1 MAYVPLKKLEEFLSD
16 IENEGDFMILEDDE
30 VKQME
35 SCYDCGAPILVNRV
49 TRIYPNEKKSILV
62 DGKGCPSCGRLYIP
76 FRAIVEGIVAGLTD
90 APEGILR
97 KTSSFRN
104 HSVAISIRTDQVP
117 AEGYRNVDPRK
128 DNKDK
133 HRIQQNNYESVSIR
147 NNVFIVK
154 THTFSCN
161 KAGHEIERVDAKISI
176 LDRRTAGPRE
186 LTVPAGYCKQCRRY
200 FIYLSDYER
209 ILELG
214 VPLCNIINVEDTGKK
229 TTIGRY
235 HLKEESIL
243 MQHGYN
249 VNAQENLSKVTR
261 QRLLGLLI
269 DYDIC
274 PKTQIISYL
283 ELFINQRRNMHNMGN
298 AISKWQED
306 RRFVMDYK
314 KGEAREVWIRALKKY

>member
-1 MAYVPLKKLEEFLSD
+1 MAYVPLKKLEVFLSD
-16 IENEGDFMILEDDE
+16 IENEGDFMILDDDE
-30 VKQME
+30 VKEME
-35 SCYDCGAPILVNRV
+35 SCYDCGAPILVDRV
-49 TRIYPNEKKSILV
+49 TRIRPRENQFIRIN
-62 DGKGCPSCGRLYIP
+62 GKGCPSCGRLYIP
-76 FRAIVEGIVAGLTD
+76 YRALIEGIVIGLTENPEKLIKRTSAYKKRMLSVSIKIKQAAD
-90 APEGILR
+90 AKSTGAAKREENKEKR
-97 KTSSFRN
+97 QTQQTSFED
-104 HSVAISIRTDQVP
+104 ISIR
-117 AEGYRNVDPRK
+117 K
-128 DNKDK
+128 
-133 HRIQQNNYESVSIR
+133 
-147 NNVFIVK
+147 NVFLVK

-161 KAGHEIERVDAKISI
+161 KAGHEIERVDARINI

-186 LTVPAGYCKQCRRY
+186 LTIPAGYCKQCRRY
-200 FIYLSDYER
+200 FIYMSDYER

-274 PKTQIISYL
+274 PKTQIVSYL
-283 ELFINQRRNMHNMGN
+283 DLFISQRRNMRNMEN
-298 AISKWQED
+298 AISKWKED
-306 RRFVMDYK
+306 RAFVMDYK
-314 KGEAREVWIRALKKY
+314 KGTAREVWIRALKR